1 MIDHEQIRKLRPADG
16 DIFLL
21 PADSPYDLARQ
32 LGEAIAIAIAKLGV
46 KVMVI
51 RGDVRKLDV
60 AAMNAAGWYR
70 A

>member
-1 MIDHEQIRKLRPADG
+1 MIDHEQIRKLSPADG

-21 PADSPYDLARQ
+21 PANSSYDLARQ
-32 LGEAIAIAIAKLGV
+32 LGEAIAIAKPGV
-46 KVMVI
+46 KAIVI
-51 RGDVRKLDV
+51 SGDVRKLDV

>member
-1 MIDHEQIRKLRPADG
+1 MIDHEQIRKLSPADG

-32 LGEAIAIAIAKLGV
+32 LGEAIAIAKPGV
-46 KVMVI
+46 KVMVMCS
-51 RGDVRKLDV
+51 DVRKLDV

>member
-1 MIDHEQIRKLRPADG
+1 MIDHEQIRKLSPADG

-21 PADSPYDLARQ
+21 PENSSHDLARQ
-32 LGEAIAIAIAKLGV
+32 LGEAITIAKPGV
-46 KVMVI
+46 KAIVVS
-51 RGDVRKLDV
+51 GDVRKLDV

>member
-1 MIDHEQIRKLRPADG
+1 MIDHEQIRKLSPADG

-32 LGEAIAIAIAKLGV
+32 LGEAIAIAKPGV
-46 KVMVI
+46 KVMVMW
-51 RGDVRKLDV
+51 GDVRKLDV